1 MIFSVD
7 LNEEGDT
14 GGNSWNKLPESA
26 VVAVDSLAHS
36 RHSMHDRMQ
45 ATHRGAWCLAAAV
58 VPHRA
63 QPPEDVVTSCR

>member
-7 LNEEGDT
+7 LNEEGNT
-14 GGNSWNKLPESA
+14 GGNSWPKSA

-45 ATHRGAWCLAAAV
+45 ATHRGAGCLAAAV